1 MSGPASSIPLAS
13 GGMAVRLFVVMSSG
27 YLMSYGLRAINATIA
42 PELVQDLGLSNT
54 QLGSLTSAYFLSFA
68 LMQLPVGIWL
78 DRFGPRRVDAV
89 LMAVAGS
96 GCLVFATAHGF
107 AQLWLGRALLGV
119 GFAAGLMA
127 CFAMFRLWFAPHQ
140 QTRLAAW
147 TMTVGTCGVLTAT
160 LPVRALLSATDWR
173 GVFLVCAAIL
183 FGLSLLMWFALPRA
197 REPHGE
203 RSQSLFTL
211 LTGYGEILGDG
222 FFWRM
227 ALLGGLVQGG
237 FIAIQTL
244 WLGPWFIRVVGMT
257 PQASASWLF
266 AFNIAL
272 LLGFVA
278 VGVLAPRVGP
288 KKTTTVRVAGIA
300 ALLCTVL
307 TGLAAAWPV
316 VAGVWAWLALAVCNT
331 VFVPIHSRVG
341 MSFPGHLAGRALTAY
356 NLLIFVAA
364 FAVQSLLGVV
374 VDWLLSA
381 GWGETDAFR
390 AGLAALVVTQSVVLL
405 AFARW
410 PALGKLSGLAKGP
423 ASGG

>member
-1 MSGPASSIPLAS
+1 MSSPGNAVESAS
-13 GGMAVRLFVVMSSG
+13 GTLAVRLFVVMSSG

-42 PELVQDLGLSNT
+42 PELVQDLGLTNT
-54 QLGSLTSAYFLSFA
+54 ELGSLTSAYFLAFA

-96 GCLVFATAHGF
+96 GCLVFATAQGF

-127 CFAMFRLWFAPHQ
+127 CFAMFRLWFPPHQ

-160 LPVRALLSATDWR
+160 LPVRALLSVTDWR
-173 GVFLVCAAIL
+173 GVFLICAGIL
-183 FGLSLLMWFALPRA
+183 FVLSLLMWFALPRA
-197 REPHGE
+197 REPRGQQG
-203 RSQSLFTL
+203 QSLLVL
-211 LTGYGEILGDG
+211 LRGYGGILRDG

-244 WLGPWFIRVVGMT
+244 WLGPWFIRVLGMT
-257 PQASASWLF
+257 PQSSASWLF
-266 AFNIAL
+266 AFNVAL
-272 LLGFVA
+272 LIGFVV

-288 KKTTTVRVAGIA
+288 REATTVRVAGIA
-300 ALLCTVL
+300 ALVCTLL
-307 TGLAAAWPV
+307 TGLTAAWPV
-316 VAGVWAWLALAVCNT
+316 FAGVWAWLALAVCNT

-356 NLLIFVAA
+356 NLVIFVAA
-364 FAVQSLLGVV
+364 FAVQSILGIVA
-374 VDWLLSA
+374 DWLLA
-381 GWGETDAFR
+381 GGWTEADAFR
-390 AGLAALVVTQSVVLL
+390 AGLGALAITQMVAWLL
-405 AFARW
+405 FVRW
-410 PALGKLSGLAKGP
+410 PRPRATGSLAQPLDPGP
-423 ASGG
+423 

>member
-1 MSGPASSIPLAS
+1 MSTASPIPLAS
-13 GGMAVRLFVVMSSG
+13 GGLAVRLFFVMSSG

-54 QLGSLTSAYFLSFA
+54 ELGSLTSAYFLAFA
-68 LMQLPVGIWL
+68 VMQLPVGIWL

-89 LMAVAGS
+89 LMAVAAS
-96 GCLVFATAHGF
+96 GCIVFATAHGF

-127 CFAMFRLWFAPHQ
+127 CFAMFRLWFPPHQ

-160 LPVRALLSATDWR
+160 LPVRALLSITDWR

-183 FGLSLLMWFALPRA
+183 FGLSALMWFALPRA

-203 RSQSLFTL
+203 RSQSLLAL
-211 LTGYGEILGDG
+211 LRGYGEILRNG

-244 WLGPWFIRVVGMT
+244 WLGPWFIRVLGMT

-266 AFNIAL
+266 AFNVAL

-288 KKTTTVRVAGIA
+288 KEATTVRVAGIA
-300 ALLCTVL
+300 ALLCTGL

-316 VAGVWAWLALAVCNT
+316 AAGVWAWLALAVCNT

-356 NLLIFVAA
+356 NLVIFVSA
-364 FAVQSLLGVV
+364 FAVQSILGVV
-374 VDWLLSA
+374 VDWLLA
-381 GWGETDAFR
+381 GGWTETDAFR
-390 AGLAALVVTQSVVLL
+390 AGLAALVATQLVAWL
-405 AFARW
+405 AFVRW
-410 PALGKLSGLAKGP
+410 PALCRVSGLAKRP